1 MGATTEKKTKKEPN
15 HCLLE
20 NSFRALPMQLKL
32 LSVPADA
39 KYAPVKSVQSG
50 GIILVNNKKPEEEEE
65 LVERVAA
72 GGPKTGDVKEG
83 EVDENG
89 EAEAPAAFKWD
100 DAYDEDE
107 KMEDEKKEETPETPK
122 ADEEKKE

>member
-1 MGATTEKKTKKEPN
+1 MGEAKVEKKKKEPN
-15 HCLLE
+15 FCMLE
-20 NSFRALPMQLKL
+20 NSFRALPSQLKL

-89 EAEAPAAFKWD
+89 EAEAPPAFKWD

-107 KMEDEKKEETPETPK
+107 KKEDEKME
-122 ADEEKKE
+122 D